1 MPSKVNVTSYSNS
14 ADLFMKALD
23 LKDTYKLFPVDYKT
37 IIPELADAMDSIPS
51 GFISKDFAV
60 SGAFANFVVNQISNC
75 VTKKDG
81 RYCPSFSYVDGI
93 TGKTGSPQSG
103 KVSISDD
110 FRTALAHVKYNYM
123 MPEDQQRLYEFTN
136 SSYFSESSFTLK
148 NYAQRYWGSNT

>member
-37 IIPELADAMDSIPS
+37 IIPELAEAMDSIPS

-60 SGAFANFVVNQISNC
+60 SGAFANFVVNQITNC
-75 VTKKDG
+75 VTRKDT

-123 MPEDQQRLYEFTN
+123 MPEDQQRLYEITN

-148 NYAQRYWGSNT
+148 NYA